1 MAARSTGPGR
11 SSRFGLGPKRAP
23 YLFIAP
29 AVLLFAVFMIYP
41 IISSLLLSFQV
52 REGGDFVF
60 AGLENYGRLF
70 QDRLFYKALLNTF
83 IILIAQVPIMLVL
96 ALFLAVLLNS
106 GLGRLTGVFRVAF
119 FLPAVTSLVAASIVF
134 LILLNQDFGLVN
146 YLLGLV
152 GIDPL
157 PWLNNGFWAKVS
169 IILITTWRWTGYN
182 MVIYLAGL
190 QGIPEELYEAAAVD
204 GAGTWRKFISITI
217 PQLRPVILFT
227 VVLSTIGTLQLFDE
241 PYVLTEGGP
250 NNATLTIVMYLYQNG
265 FQFFDFGYAS
275 AVAYVLVVLIAA
287 LSYLQIRFTREAE

>member
-1 MAARSTGPGR
+1 MAAQAQRKG
-11 SSRFGLGPKRAP
+11 RFGLGPRTAP

-29 AVLLFAVFMIYP
+29 AVILFAVFMVYP
-41 IISSLLLSFQV
+41 ILASLLLSFQV

-60 AGLENYGRLF
+60 AGLENYTRLF
-70 QDRLFYKALLNTF
+70 QDRLFYTALTNTF
-83 IILIAQVPIMLVL
+83 IILVVQVPIMLVL

-119 FLPAVTSLVAASIVF
+119 FLPAVTSLVAASIIF
-134 LILLNQDFGLVN
+134 LILLNQDFGLLN

-169 IILITTWRWTGYN
+169 IILLMTWRWTGYN

-190 QGIPEELYEAAAVD
+190 QGIPDELYEAAAVD
-204 GAGTWRKFISITI
+204 GAGRWRRFISITV

-241 PYVLTEGGP
+241 PYVLTNGGP
-250 NNATLTIVMYLYQNG
+250 NNATLTIVMYLYENG
-265 FQFFDFGYAS
+265 FRFFDFGYAS
-275 AVAYVLVVLIAA
+275 AIAYVLVVLIAV
-287 LSYLQIRFTREAE
+287 LSYFQIRLTREAE